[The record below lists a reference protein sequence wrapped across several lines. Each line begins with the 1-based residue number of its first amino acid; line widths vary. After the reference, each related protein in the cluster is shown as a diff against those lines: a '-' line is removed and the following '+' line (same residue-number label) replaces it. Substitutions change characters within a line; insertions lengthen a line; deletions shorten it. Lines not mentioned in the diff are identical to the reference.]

1 MIAVMPKTQPC
12 IGLIGVP
19 MDLGTHLRGVDMGP
33 SALRVAGVNAKLVAL
48 GYRVHDRGNVSVPS
62 AHVAFADESHPAK
75 KLRSLK
81 AKSLLYAPLVQ
92 KVCLELAAKVEKSLD
107 HSEIPLVLGGDHSV
121 AMGTLGGLARFG
133 KRKQRKYGL
142 LWVDAHGD
150 CNTLETSP
158 SGNIHGMPM
167 AVALGH
173 GPRALTHFAGV
184 CPMVDPQ
191 RTVLLA
197 ARDLDLGE
205 RENIKRF
212 GIHVFTMR
220 QLDERGVFNCM
231 EEALRLVTQGTD
243 GFHLSFDIDSVDP
256 SVAPGVG
263 TPVSGGLTI
272 REAHLIMEL
281 VADSKRMA
289 SCELVEVNP
298 TLDQRNAT
306 AWLATEL
313 LTSAFGASIL

>member
-1 MIAVMPKTQPC
+1 MKRKNDAPR

-33 SALRVAGVNAKLVAL
+33 SAIRVAGINAKLASL
-48 GYRVHDRGNVSVPS
+48 GYRVHDRGNVSVTS
-62 AHVAFADESHPAK
+62 AHAASEAERKSSRLSSP
-75 KLRSLK
+75 RS
-81 AKSLLYAPLVQ
+81 KSLCFAPLVAR
-92 KVCLELAAKVEKSLD
+92 VCSDLSLRVEKSLD
-107 HSEIPLVLGGDHSV
+107 NGEIPLVLGGDHSI
-121 AMGTLGGLARFG
+121 AMGTLGGLARHAKKHG
-133 KRKQRKYGL
+133 KKFGL

-150 CNTLETSP
+150 CNTVETSP

-173 GPRALTHFAGV
+173 GPRLLTGIAGV
-184 CPMVDPQ
+184 RPMMAAA
-191 RTVLLA
+191 RTVLMG

-205 RENIKRF
+205 RANIKRF
-212 GIHVFTMR
+212 GIHVYTMR
-220 QLDERGVFNCM
+220 QLDERGVFECVR
-231 EEALRLVTQGTD
+231 EALQILTDGTD

-281 VADSKRMA
+281 IADSRAMR

-298 TLDQRNAT
+298 ALDVRNTT
-306 AWLATEL
+306 AHLASEL
-313 LTSAFGASIL
+313 LMSAFGASIL

>member
-1 MIAVMPKTQPC
+1 MKKKNDAPR
-12 IGLIGVP
+12 IGIIGVP

-33 SALRVAGVNAKLVAL
+33 SAIRVAGLNAKLASL
-48 GYRVHDRGNVSVPS
+48 GYRVHDRGNVNVTS
-62 AHVAFADESHPAK
+62 ANAELEAERKSSRLSSP
-75 KLRSLK
+75 RS
-81 AKSLLYAPLVQ
+81 KSLCFAPLVAR
-92 KVCLELAAKVEKSLD
+92 VCAELALRVEKSLD
-107 HSEIPLVLGGDHSV
+107 QQEIPLVLGGDHSI
-121 AMGTLGGLARFG
+121 AMGTLGGLARHG
-133 KRKQRKYGL
+133 KRHGKNFGL

-150 CNTLETSP
+150 CNTIETSP

-173 GPRALTHFAGV
+173 GPKLLTRLAGV
-184 CPMVDPQ
+184 HPMIQ
-191 RTVLLA
+191 SARTVLLG

-205 RENIKRF
+205 RTNIKRF
-212 GIHVFTMR
+212 GMHVYTMR
-220 QLDERGVFNCM
+220 QLDERGVFECM
-231 EEALRLVTQGTD
+231 KEALKILTDGTD
-243 GFHLSFDIDSVDP
+243 GFHLSFDIDSLDP

-281 VADSKRMA
+281 VADSRAMR

-298 TLDQRNAT
+298 ALDVRNTT
-306 AWLATEL
+306 AHLASEL